1 MDADP
6 FLRVTTQAI
15 GAAGVQH
22 VAAELLRH
30 GLVPAFPL
38 LDNGYDLI
46 SDHIGRISR
55 LQIKTRN
62 TPNRHYVTE
71 KSCRFPI
78 LRNKAGLSTA
88 AGYHARPVVRY
99 TPDQF
104 DAMVFVDFVYR
115 RTFVVPSVYID
126 FTKNSLTFRN
136 DSEWRDAWWLL
147 KNNDGMR
154 AARRAAKRRPR

>member
-22 VAAELLRH
+22 VATELLRY

-46 SDHIGRISR
+46 SDHAGRISR

-62 TPNRHYVTE
+62 TPNRRLVTE

-88 AGYHARPVVRY
+88 AGYHARPAARY

-104 DAMVFVDFVYR
+104 DAMVFVDFVYW
-115 RTFVVPSVYID
+115 RTFVVPTVYID
-126 FTKNSLTFRN
+126 FTKTAMTFQN
-136 DSEWRDAWWLL
+136 DSEWRDAWWTLMSAEVARVGAK
-147 KNNDGMR
+147 KN
-154 AARRAAKRRPR
+154 RR